1 MNQRQASLNILHK
14 TIKDESYSNLLM
26 RKELNKLPVVQRAF
40 VTELVN
46 GVLRKY
52 EFLTY
57 QFKNEIESGTSLKN
71 RLIIC
76 LALYERFFMN
86 QKDYVVNNEYVELAE
101 SKFDKAF
108 INALLHKIV
117 SLKNTDIA
125 YIKYSIPRW
134 IYNLLSSQYNEED
147 LIKILDTYQKVPKVF
162 YRINKSK
169 ADISMIKDAVA
180 IDDELFISKKN
191 LIHSEEYEKGYFYI
205 QDFNSASLYKHLDL
219 TDNCSLLDICSAPG
233 SKLFNCLDIID
244 EKRCYANDVHE
255 HRVDLIK
262 KAASR
267 LGYENINYINYDG
280 RDLNLKLHMHFD
292 RILLDAPCSGLG
304 VIGRK
309 PDLKF
314 HIKPENLDELQTLQ
328 YDLLNSA
335 KHLLKKDGIMLYST
349 CTLNK
354 KENNKMMIRFV
365 SENKDFYILEED
377 TIINGLGDCFY
388 YCKLKR
394 V

>member
-1 MNQRQASLNILHK
+1 MNQRETALNILHK

-26 RKELNKLPVVQRAF
+26 RNELNKLPIIQRGF

-52 EFLTY
+52 EFLNY
-57 QFKNEIESGTSLKN
+57 QFENEIGSYTSLKN

-76 LALYERFFMN
+76 LALYERFFLN
-86 QKDYVVNNEYVELAE
+86 QKDYVVNNEYVGLAD
-101 SKFDKAF
+101 SKYDKAF
-108 INALLHKIV
+108 INALLHKIT
-117 SLKNTDIA
+117 SLKETDIVH
-125 YIKYSIPRW
+125 IKYSLPKW
-134 IYNLLSSQYNEED
+134 IYNLLSSQYDEED
-147 LIKILDTYQKVPKVF
+147 LIKILNNYQKVPKVF

-169 ADISMIKDAVA
+169 ASIEMVKDAIK

-191 LIHSEEYEKGYFYI
+191 LIYSEEYRKGYFYI

-219 TDNCSLLDICSAPG
+219 TDNCCLLDICSAPG
-233 SKLFNCLDIID
+233 SKLFNCLDILD

-255 HRVDLIK
+255 HRLELIK

-267 LGYENINYINYDG
+267 LGFENINYLNYDG
-280 RDLNLKLHMHFD
+280 TLLNLKLHMHFD

-314 HIKPENLDELQTLQ
+314 HIKPKNLDELQNLQ
-328 YDLLNSA
+328 YELLNSA
-335 KHLLKKDGIMLYST
+335 KHLLKRDGVMLYST

-365 SENKDFYILEED
+365 
-377 TIINGLGDCFY
+377 
-388 YCKLKR
+388 
-394 V
+394 